1 MSKAILVRP
10 ASKHEIMQNLN
21 MLIKDAK
28 KRRREA
34 IEELKAATDAFM
46 YTEKEVNELERELE
60 IQKGNIKKEKI

>member
-10 ASKHEIMQNLN
+10 ASKREIIQNLN

-28 KRRREA
+28 KRRRET
-34 IEELKAATDAFM
+34 IEELKAVTDAFM
-46 YTEKEVNELERELE
+46 YIEKEVNELERELE